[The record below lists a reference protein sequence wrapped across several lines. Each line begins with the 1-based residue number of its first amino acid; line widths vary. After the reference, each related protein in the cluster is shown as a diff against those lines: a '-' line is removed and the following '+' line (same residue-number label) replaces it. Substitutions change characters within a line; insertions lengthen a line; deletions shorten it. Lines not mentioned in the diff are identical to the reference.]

1 MENVY
6 FIDPQRPSFVVI
18 STHAVTDDFRRENNM
33 NDQNDKKAEQEEIG
47 LYEKLASRTADLLEE
62 GKKTFDEALKRAKE
76 ELSAAGDFS
85 RERADKL
92 GEYVRRDLKTNAGRV
107 TDAVRKAV
115 EPMRVAAGVQSAFS
129 RMLTS
134 ASETLAELAERSE
147 KLLEYKTGEIT
158 SPGTLTCKDCDAEM
172 HMSKTTRIP
181 PCPKCHKT
189 IFRKSY

>member
-1 MENVY
+1 
-6 FIDPQRPSFVVI
+6 
-18 STHAVTDDFRRENNM
+18 M
-33 NDQNDKKAEQEEIG
+33 NDQNNKKAEQEEIG

-62 GKKTFDEALKRAKE
+62 GKKTFDEALKRAKD

-85 RERADKL
+85 RERADKI
-92 GEYVRRDLKTNAGRV
+92 GEYVRRDLKANAGKV
-107 TDAVRKAV
+107 TDAVKKAV

-129 RMLTS
+129 RILTS
-134 ASETLAELAERSE
+134 AAATLAELAERSE

-172 HMSKTTRIP
+172 HMTKTTRIP

-189 IFRKSY
+189 VFRKSY